1 MFGRYC
7 LAAAAAVASLSAL
20 AANELPKRKPGLW
33 EIKTEM
39 SVMGGQQM
47 VMQQCIDEKTDANLL
62 AEATRQQGQCDPP
75 RIQRDGDR
83 TVVDTTCK
91 IRGGTARTHGVFSG
105 RYDSSYQGEV
115 LTTFDPPQQGMK
127 EARMKI
133 DARWQGPC
141 PAGQQPGTARMK
153 LPGLGNIDVQE
164 MMKNMPG
171 MGGRQ

>member
-1 MFGRYC
+1 M
-7 LAAAAAVASLSAL
+7 AAAFVSVSASAAD
-20 AANELPKRKPGLW
+20 ELPTRKPGLW
-33 EIKTEM
+33 EITTEM

-47 VMQQCIDEKTDANLL
+47 VMQQCIDDKTDANLL

-75 RIQRDGDR
+75 RISRDGDR
-83 TVVDTTCK
+83 TVVETVCK
-91 IRGGTARTHGVFSG
+91 VEGGKASTRGVFSG
-105 RYDSSYQGEV
+105 QYDSSYQGEV
-115 LTTFDPPQQGMK
+115 LTRFDPPQHGMK

-141 PAGQQPGTARMK
+141 PAGQKPGTARMK
-153 LPGLGNIDVQE
+153 LPGLGNIDLQE